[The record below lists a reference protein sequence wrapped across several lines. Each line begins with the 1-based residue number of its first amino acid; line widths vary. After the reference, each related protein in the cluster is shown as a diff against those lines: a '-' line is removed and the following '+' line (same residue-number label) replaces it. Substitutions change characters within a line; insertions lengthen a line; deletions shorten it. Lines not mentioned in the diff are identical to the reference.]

1 MDVTGVE
8 RCRKKDPDSL
18 DMSGNGPYGLPSSS
32 MGIVGLVMVGMFNQM
47 LDRFAIWA
55 KASWQLRLL

>member
-1 MDVTGVE
+1 MEEHHLYIYIYMHVTGVE

-32 MGIVGLVMVGMFNQM
+32 MGIVGLVMVGMSYQM
-47 LDRFAIWA
+47 LDRFAI
-55 KASWQLRLL
+55 

>member
-1 MDVTGVE
+1 MHVTGVE

-32 MGIVGLVMVGMFNQM
+32 MGIVGLVMVGMFYQM
-47 LDRFAIWA
+47 LDRFAI
-55 KASWQLRLL
+55 